1 MPTLQRART
10 LAVGGLRAVV
20 TRDPAARRRVV
31 DPLRARLRPTPLTGA
46 DPLVAAYARGAEQI
60 GVDDLVAT
68 GHRTRSALLRDAA
81 RLLAERTGAPSW
93 RAGWAELLVTSGEPE
108 LTRTGSAVF
117 RELVDEG
124 HAGALTARQCLLHA
138 HTLLARQTEAGEG
151 AAVLAA
157 QLPALTQLSDDER
170 LDLETDLAHPSTAG
184 DGEAWWA
191 LLTRRWRD
199 AGMLVPRRLTDEE
212 LAAVIGAESVAAFGD
227 DLDVYDRVGPDPGE
241 LAARREGLRERVRE
255 ATGRDID
262 ADDLPL
268 VSVVVTAYRPGPW
281 LATAIRALLDQT
293 WSRLEVLVVDD
304 ASGPDFAAEIARVAA
319 LDPRARVITRERNG
333 GAYRARNLGL
343 AQAKGE
349 YLAFLDAD
357 DWCHPERIERQVLP
371 LLADPSLVAT
381 QALAIRA
388 TEDLRL
394 TWLGYPA
401 VRHNAAG
408 LVMRRSTHDR
418 VGSFDDVRKSADSEY
433 NARIEA
439 VTGQVPPMVSPPLQ
453 ITRLR
458 SGSLSRSDFGVGWGI
473 GARLAYRS
481 AYKAWHRRLA
491 TARTKGELPPVAE
504 GADVPQEL
512 VLDWATRDGESDPER
527 ESAPGR
533 PFTAPHAWISTRP
546 LAPFDLLVVDDA
558 ADTMADPTELRG
570 VLDELLDLDL
580 RVALLHRENPARL
593 RLYRKGLLPAVR
605 RLVDHADDLV
615 QVHPEEHVEAAVTW
629 VRRAE
634 ALSVGRPA
642 PDLTTGEVLV
652 TRPTATRTHR
662 VDPAWTHAAVESE
675 LATWGVPEGSALWLP
690 EEEVRARIDQ
700 LAEEMR

>member
-46 DPLVAAYARGAEQI
+46 APLVAAYARGAEQI

-93 RAGWAELLVTSGEPE
+93 RAGWAELLVTSGDAE
-108 LTRTGSAVF
+108 LARTGSAVF

-157 QLPALTQLSDDER
+157 QLPELTQLSDDER
-170 LDLETDLAHPSTAG
+170 LDLETDLAHPGTAG

-199 AGMLVPRRLTDEE
+199 AGMLVPRRLTDDE
-212 LAAVIGAESVAAFGD
+212 LAAVVGAESVAAFGD
-227 DLDVYDRVGPDPGE
+227 DLDVYDRVGPDRGE

-262 ADDLPL
+262 PDELPL

-304 ASGPDFAAEIARVAA
+304 ASGPDFADEIARIAA

-381 QALAIRA
+381 HALAIRA
-388 TEDLRL
+388 SEDLRL
-394 TWLGYPA
+394 AWLGYPA

-439 VTGQVPPMVSPPLQ
+439 VTGQVPPMVTPPLQ

-491 TARTKGELPPVAE
+491 TARTKGELPPMAE

-512 VLDWATRDGESDPER
+512 VLDWATRHGESDPER

-652 TRPTATRTHR
+652 SQPTATRTHR
-662 VDPAWTHAAVESE
+662 VDPAWTHAAVEAE

-690 EEEVRARIDQ
+690 EDEVRARIHQ

>member
-93 RAGWAELLVTSGEPE
+93 RAGWAELLVTSGDPE

-184 DGEAWWA
+184 DGEEWWA

-262 ADDLPL
+262 PDDLPL

-293 WSRLEVLVVDD
+293 WSRLEVIVVDD
-304 ASGPDFAAEIARVAA
+304 ASGPDFADEIARVAA

-439 VTGQVPPMVSPPLQ
+439 VTGQVPPMVTPPLQ

-504 GADVPQEL
+504 GADVPQGL

-558 ADTMADPTELRG
+558 ADTMADPTELRS

-690 EEEVRARIDQ
+690 EEEVRARIHQ

>member
-93 RAGWAELLVTSGEPE
+93 RAGWAELLVTSGDGE
-108 LTRTGSAVF
+108 LARTGSAVF

-157 QLPALTQLSDDER
+157 QLPELTQLSDDER
-170 LDLETDLAHPSTAG
+170 LDLETDLAHPGTAG

-199 AGMLVPRRLTDEE
+199 AGMLVPRRLADEE
-212 LAAVIGAESVAAFGD
+212 LAAVVGAESVAAFGD
-227 DLDVYDRVGPDPGE
+227 DLDVYDRVGPDRGE

-262 ADDLPL
+262 PDELPL

-304 ASGPDFAAEIARVAA
+304 ASGPDFADEIARIAA

-381 QALAIRA
+381 HALAIRA
-388 TEDLRL
+388 SEDLRL
-394 TWLGYPA
+394 AWLGYPA

-439 VTGQVPPMVSPPLQ
+439 VTGQVPPMVTPPLQ

-481 AYKAWHRRLA
+481 AYKTWHRRLA

-512 VLDWATRDGESDPER
+512 VLDWATRHGESDPER

-558 ADTMADPTELRG
+558 ADTMADPAELRG

-605 RLVDHADDLV
+605 RLVDDADDLV

-652 TRPTATRTHR
+652 SQPTATRTHR
-662 VDPAWTHAAVESE
+662 VDPAWTHAAVEAE

-690 EEEVRARIDQ
+690 EDEVRARIHQ